1 MSKTTLEKD
10 FDKAMMDIYHR
21 AKSEAKYTPS
31 LFHKMLSEHGGIE
44 TAQRLIHLKIP
55 SDGYTALWE
64 RGRLDLTVEAVLCDN
79 PQWHSLFATETLEIA
94 KNRLNEYGYQSSL

>member
-10 FDKAMMDIYHR
+10 FDRAMMDIYHR

-44 TAQRLIHLKIP
+44 TARRLIHLTNP

-64 RGRLDLTVEAVLCDN
+64 RGRLDLTVEAVICDDA
-79 PQWHSLFATETLEIA
+79 QWHPLFSQDTLNIA
-94 KNRLNEYGYQSSL
+94 KNRLEEYGYKQFS